1 MKGAFY
7 RFLMAL
13 SRLLGPWAF
22 RFFAWFIAA
31 GYFLFFP
38 RRVSRS
44 VRFYRILLP
53 ERSLPFALLLAW
65 RQYQNFTSVF
75 LDRFL
80 FQERGDLPY
89 ESEGFQHVQEAV
101 DSGRGGILLMSHLG
115 NWEVSA
121 HLLKGK
127 GMKLL
132 LYVGE
137 KHKEQIERIQKE
149 SLSGRGV
156 RVVAAAPDASSP
168 FDLVE
173 AVRFLREGGLVSM
186 TGDRLW
192 HASQR
197 AVPVPFAG
205 REARLPETPHL
216 FSLLAGAPI
225 LPFFVFREA
234 KGRYRIRVF
243 PPWTVA
249 AASRK
254 DREEA
259 VRRSVRDYA
268 RILEEEARR
277 NPDQWYHFEEFL
289 GEERRKGARVPT
301 GGAPGTG

>member
-1 MKGAFY
+1 MKLAFY

-13 SRLLGPWAF
+13 ARFAGPWAF
-22 RFFAWFIAA
+22 RLFAWFIAA

-38 RRVSRS
+38 GRVARS
-44 VRFYRILLP
+44 VRFYRILFPARGRLT
-53 ERSLPFALLLAW
+53 ALCLSW

-80 FQERGDLPY
+80 LQEQGDIPY
-89 ESEGFQHVQEAV
+89 ESEGFQYLEEAV
-101 DSGRGGILLMSHLG
+101 VSGRGGVLLMSHLG

-137 KHKEQIERIQKE
+137 KHREQIERMQKE
-149 SLSGRGV
+149 SLVQRGV
-156 RVVAAAPDASSP
+156 RIVAAAPEASSP

-173 AVRFLREGGLVSM
+173 AIRFLREGGLVSM

-192 HASQR
+192 HESQR
-197 AVPVPFAG
+197 AVPTSFAG
-205 REARLPETPHL
+205 HEVLLPETPHL

-225 LPFFVFREA
+225 LPFFVYRGA
-234 KGRYRIRVF
+234 KGRYCIRVCA
-243 PPWTVA
+243 PWTVT

-254 DREEA
+254 DRENA
-259 VRRSVRDYA
+259 VGRSAQAYA

-277 NPDQWYHFEEFL
+277 RPDQWYHFEDFL
-289 GEERRKGARVPT
+289 GKARPRTVESE
-301 GGAPGTG
+301 PGSG

>member
-1 MKGAFY
+1 MKAAAY
-7 RFLMAL
+7 RFLTTLTRHA
-13 SRLLGPWAF
+13 GPWVF

-31 GYFLFFP
+31 GYFVFFP
-38 RRVSRS
+38 GRVARS

-53 ERSLPFALLLAW
+53 GHGLLRALLLTW

-80 FQERGDLPY
+80 LQERGDIEY
-89 ESEGFQHVQEAV
+89 ESEGFPYLEEAV
-101 DSGRGGILLMSHLG
+101 TSGRGGVLLMSHLG

-137 KHKEQIERIQKE
+137 KHREQIERMQKQ
-149 SLSGRGV
+149 SLSERGV
-156 RVVAAAPDASSP
+156 RIVTASPDAASP

-173 AVRFLREGGLVSM
+173 AIRFLREGGLVSM

-197 AVPVPFAG
+197 SVPAVFAG
-205 REARLPETPHL
+205 RETLLPETPHL
-216 FSLLAGAPI
+216 FSLLSGAPI
-225 LPFFVFREA
+225 LPFFVYREA
-234 KGRYRIRVF
+234 GGRYRIRVG
-243 PPWTVA
+243 PPWTVN

-254 DREEA
+254 DRDDA
-259 VRRSVRDYA
+259 VRHSVQAYA
-268 RILEEEARR
+268 RILEEEARSH
-277 NPDQWYHFEEFL
+277 PDQWYHFEDFL
-289 GEERRKGARVPT
+289 GEEPRRNAAVPGGEAR
-301 GGAPGTG
+301 